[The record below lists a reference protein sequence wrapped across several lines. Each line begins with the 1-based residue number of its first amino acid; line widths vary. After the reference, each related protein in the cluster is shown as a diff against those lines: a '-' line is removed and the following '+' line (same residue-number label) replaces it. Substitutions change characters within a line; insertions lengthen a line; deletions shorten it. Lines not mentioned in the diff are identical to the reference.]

1 MFGDVRSLLQEA
13 PSPFVWDALTWLV
26 EQVDAQELQ
35 AQLLPYLEHHLA
47 RWPASLKVLPTSWK
61 LALSRQES
69 PQGMPLVQEL
79 HLSSQHGASTL
90 DSAGRWRVLD
100 HEATAHIERLNFHY
114 AELTDADLDRL
125 TAHPR
130 LRRARALNLTSNTG
144 LSEAALVRLLQGAD
158 FMQLEELRLGSCPAL
173 TSAAINALLS
183 ASWAAKLQE
192 LDVQSTRQSHEAITA
207 LLQAAVRHQW
217 RSLDVSN
224 NGNAS
229 AHLEVLFSQGPIAL
243 SSLGLASCGLT
254 DAQVAALCSRKELA
268 ELQSLE
274 LSRNKLSAL
283 SFEAI
288 GLATHLR
295 LKELKM
301 SGNSYLVKDPYTS
314 PKGFERSYE
323 CFERFCQAS
332 HLSELRYLKLR
343 GCDLDEA
350 AMSRLGQASF
360 LQSLEELN
368 LSNNPLGHT
377 GLGPLLA
384 GAPKKLRALNLSQC
398 HLRASSLHM
407 LTRCEA
413 LSQLE
418 SLDLSANP
426 LQRIGLRALAEQHR
440 LTNLKSLNLSSTQ
453 PDPGAL
459 VNILNSPIMSTVQ
472 ELGLSHITITDP
484 VIVALAQSP
493 YCGNLQVVRW
503 MPQTLMSRTSRKH
516 IERSTTLHPRLIQSL
531 IDQSKA

>member
-1 MFGDVRSLLQEA
+1 MFGDVRSLLQET
-13 PSPFVWDALTWLV
+13 PSPFVWDALTWIV
-26 EQVDAQELQ
+26 EQVNAQELK

-47 RWPASLKVLPTSWK
+47 RWPATLKVLPTSWK
-61 LALSRQES
+61 VALSRQES

-79 HLSSQHGASTL
+79 HFSQHGSSTL
-90 DSAGRWRVLD
+90 DSPGRWRVLD

-114 AELTDADLDRL
+114 ADLSDADLDRL
-125 TAHPR
+125 TTHPR
-130 LRRARALNLTSNTG
+130 LRKTRAISLTSNTG
-144 LSEAALVRLLQGAD
+144 LSEQALKRLLIEARLD
-158 FMQLEELRLGSCPAL
+158 HIEELRLGSCPAL
-173 TSAAINALLS
+173 TREAVGALLS
-183 ASWAAKLQE
+183 APWAPGLKE

-207 LLQAAVRHQW
+207 LFEAAVRHQW
-217 RSLDVSN
+217 SGLDVSN

-229 AHLEVLFSQGPIAL
+229 EHVELLFNRGPIAL
-243 SSLGLASCGLT
+243 RSLGLASCGLD
-254 DAQVAALCSRKELA
+254 DAQVAALCARSELA

-288 GLATHLR
+288 GRAEHLR
-295 LKELKM
+295 LESLKM
-301 SGNSYLVKDPYTS
+301 SGNSYLVKDPYTT

-323 CFERFCQAS
+323 SFERFCGAS
-332 HLSELRYLKLR
+332 HLSGLRYLKLR

-368 LSNNPLGHT
+368 LSNNPLGHM

-384 GAPKKLRALNLSQC
+384 GEPRRLRTLNLSQC
-398 HLRASSLHM
+398 HLRAASLHM

-426 LQRIGLRALAEQHR
+426 LQRIGLRALAEQHS
-440 LTNLKSLNLSSTQ
+440 LTNLKSLNLGSTQ

-459 VNILNSPIMSTVQ
+459 VNILNAPFMSTVQ

-503 MPQTLMSRTSRKH
+503 MPQTLMSRKSREH
-516 IERSTTLHPRLIQSL
+516 IERSTTLHPRLIQYL
-531 IDQSKA
+531 IDQSKS